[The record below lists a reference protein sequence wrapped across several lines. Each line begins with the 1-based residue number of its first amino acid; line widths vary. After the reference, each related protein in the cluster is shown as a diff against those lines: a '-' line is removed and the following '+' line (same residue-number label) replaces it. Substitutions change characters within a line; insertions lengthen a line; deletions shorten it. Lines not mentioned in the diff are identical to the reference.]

1 MKIIFRKTLDSLAD
15 RANPELRH
23 DHHKNSDSRL
33 GKMRMND
40 GSKHKHPQ
48 PLSVEEQHH
57 EASQDDTG
65 RLERYLRLADKM
77 LESDERK
84 DEDGSLPHYTPKA
97 A

>member
-1 MKIIFRKTLDSLAD
+1 
-15 RANPELRH
+15 
-23 DHHKNSDSRL
+23 
-33 GKMRMND
+33 MRMND
-40 GSKHKHPQ
+40 GTKHKHPR

-77 LESDERK
+77 LESDEHEGEHQSDVR
-84 DEDGSLPHYTPKA
+84 HIPKA